1 MGQILHGCAR
11 TTEAVR
17 REIQN
22 SKESMKALSER
33 LGLNYKMVSKWKHRD
48 FVHDMPMGPKNPHST
63 VLTREEE
70 AACVAFRK
78 HSLLPLDDCL
88 YALKEQIPRLT
99 RSSLHR
105 LFQRHGISTFSIEF
119 ARKTGSSTGSL
130 SPRIRGQT
138 VRSSE

>member
-1 MGQILHGCAR
+1 MGQVLHGCAR

-22 SKESMKALSER
+22 SEESVKALSDR
-33 LGLNYKMVSKWKHRD
+33 LGLNHKTVLKWKSRD
-48 FVHDMPMGPKNPHST
+48 FVHDMPMGPKDPHST

-70 AACVAFRK
+70 AICVAFRK

-88 YALKEQIPRLT
+88 FALREQIPHLS

-105 LFQRHGISTFSIEF
+105 L
-119 ARKTGSSTGSL
+119 
-130 SPRIRGQT
+130 
-138 VRSSE
+138 

>member
-22 SKESMKALSER
+22 SKESMKALAER
-33 LGLNYKMVSKWKHRD
+33 LGLNYKTVSKWKHRD

-70 AACVAFRK
+70 AARYLSQALPAAFRR
-78 HSLLPLDDCL
+78 LLIRSAREDPAPH
-88 YALKEQIPRLT
+88 ALVAA
-99 RSSLHR
+99 SA
-105 LFQRHGISTFSIEF
+105 FS
-119 ARKTGSSTGSL
+119 A
-130 SPRIRGQT
+130 
-138 VRSSE
+138 

>member
-22 SKESMKALSER
+22 SKESMKALAER
-33 LGLNYKMVSKWKHRD
+33 LGLNYKTVSKWKHRD

-88 YALKEQIPRLT
+88 FALQERIPRLT

-105 LFQRHGISTFSIEF
+105 LF
-119 ARKTGSSTGSL
+119 
-130 SPRIRGQT
+130 
-138 VRSSE
+138 

>member
-22 SKESMKALSER
+22 SKESMKALAER
-33 LGLNYKMVSKWKHRD
+33 LGLNYKTVSKWKHRD

-78 HSLLPLDDCL
+78 HSRRRVSCICSSRSIARVNLRMSNS
-88 YALKEQIPRLT
+88 LKNKGKFRL
-99 RSSLHR
+99 RS
-105 LFQRHGISTFSIEF
+105 F
-119 ARKTGSSTGSL
+119 
-130 SPRIRGQT
+130 
-138 VRSSE
+138 